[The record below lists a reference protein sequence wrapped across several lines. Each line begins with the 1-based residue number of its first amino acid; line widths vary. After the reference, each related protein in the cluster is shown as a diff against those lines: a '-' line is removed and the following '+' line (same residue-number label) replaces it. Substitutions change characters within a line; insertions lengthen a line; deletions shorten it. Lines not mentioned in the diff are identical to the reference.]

1 MGIPLFRLRDAKM
14 RPMFPACD
22 MQLGE
27 ALAGIEVIIGWA
39 DEANY
44 INPGDDLPRHE
55 LPGDTSS

>member
-1 MGIPLFRLRDAKM
+1 
-14 RPMFPACD
+14 MFPACD